1 MGTDPNCT
9 WNNSNSRLIKH
20 VQLGSVP
27 ICIFLFCREES
38 SREVALTGVGQENE
52 YVLAG
57 EFGT

>member
-27 ICIFLFCREES
+27 ICIFLFCGEQGSGEI
-38 SREVALTGVGQENE
+38 ALTGVGKENK

-57 EFGT
+57 KLGT